1 MSETGGTRR
10 RARVSHQACEPS
22 PSAPAPWKEKT
33 PDTHPSHPARA
44 CSGVLYYCA
53 AKKTIRTM
61 DEARKDY
68 LHHAGRS
75 PGPPALRTS
84 NHGQRTLR
92 SPTGTVTTALS
103 THCCCH
109 CLQLP
114 ATACHCLPLPLLPS
128 MDQLDA
134 ARGEG
139 KPSPAQPVSHWIRAL
154 VGQLNFLCQAVTG
167 SGHDTRIPRPQVST
181 RRLSRARCSGQGAP
195 SERWRGQREA

>member
-1 MSETGGTRR
+1 VSETGGTRR

-114 ATACHCLPLPLLPS
+114 ATACHCHCCHRWTNS
-128 MDQLDA
+128 MPPA
-134 ARGEG
+134 VRA
-139 KPSPAQPVSHWIRAL
+139 SPAQPSPYR
-154 VGQLNFLCQAVTG
+154 TG
-167 SGHDTRIPRPQVST
+167 YEHSLAS
-181 RRLSRARCSGQGAP
+181 
-195 SERWRGQREA
+195 